1 MPSDSPAL
9 ADGGRRS
16 RGARQKGPDSRDSL
30 EALEALEAL
39 GVLGALG
46 FQSISAGL
54 IDRSST
60 TASVGMSTANRTV
73 AATDV
78 VVM

>member
-16 RGARQKGPDSRDSL
+16 RGARQKGPDSRDS
-30 EALEALEAL
+30 LEALEAL

>member
-1 MPSDSPAL
+1 M
-9 ADGGRRS
+9 
-16 RGARQKGPDSRDSL
+16 
-30 EALEALEAL
+30 EALEAL